1 MKVSRAVTI
10 NFNPQGTMMMTTHNR
25 LPRSLR
31 RILLSSAALGL
42 VLGMP
47 LTPRGTAGFV
57 SSAWAQTQ
65 GGGGQGGSGKY
76 GSGTQHAPGS
86 SGQGM
91 GQGGSTIIRG
101 HQGQGGSTGTESG
114 EEGTS
119 SDKKGPRFGG
129 GTSTRKPEG
138 GTTGGRPVWAKEGIP
153 AVELGRLSVARAPAS
168 VLGHALTETLSNWT
182 TTGTTTMT
190 LVIDGVT
197 KTITVAQLYSYPA
210 SKFAEIVATNY
221 ALIVR
226 VDSPLE
232 NLALL
237 QNYATTG
244 VVPLTGVLPA
254 TKTDLMGVFLGSA
267 SDKTIPISTDTVI
280 AMNTILG
287 LNLTPTEI
295 ASVAVAA
302 EEVRVAILSGHG

>member
-1 MKVSRAVTI
+1 
-10 NFNPQGTMMMTTHNR
+10 MTNR
-25 LPRSLR
+25 NKSLHSLR
-31 RILLSSAALGL
+31 PILLGSASLALL
-42 VLGMP
+42 LGMP
-47 LTPRGTAGFV
+47 LAPGGTSGFV
-57 SSAWAQTQ
+57 TTASAQTQ
-65 GGGGQGGSGKY
+65 GGSGQY
-76 GSGTQHAPGS
+76 GSGTTHAPGTP
-86 SGQGM
+86 GQSM
-91 GQGGSTIIRG
+91 GQGGSTILRG
-101 HQGQGGSTGTESG
+101 HHGQGGSTGSESG
-114 EEGTS
+114 TEGTS
-119 SDKKGPRFGG
+119 SDRKGPRYGG
-129 GTSTRKPEG
+129 GTNTRQPAP

-168 VLGHALTETLSNWT
+168 VLGHALTETLANWAT
-182 TTGTTTMT
+182 MSTTTMT

-221 ALIVR
+221 AAIVR
-226 VDSPLE
+226 IDSPLE
-232 NLALL
+232 NLALI

-244 VVPLTGVLPA
+244 VVPLSNVLPSA
-254 TKTDLMGVFLGSA
+254 KVDLMGIFLGSA

-287 LNLTPTEI
+287 LNLTPAEI

>member
-1 MKVSRAVTI
+1 
-10 NFNPQGTMMMTTHNR
+10 MTNR
-25 LPRSLR
+25 NKSPRSLR
-31 RILLSSAALGL
+31 PVLLGSAALAL

-47 LTPRGTAGFV
+47 LAPSGASGFV

-65 GGGGQGGSGKY
+65 GG
-76 GSGTQHAPGS
+76 SGTTHAPGT
-86 SGQGM
+86 SGQSM
-91 GQGGSTIIRG
+91 GQGGSTVIRG
-101 HQGQGGSTGTESG
+101 HHGQGGSTGTESG
-114 EEGTS
+114 TEGTS
-119 SDKKGPRFGG
+119 SDRKGPRYGG
-129 GTSTRKPEG
+129 GTNTRQPVP

-168 VLGHALTETLSNWT
+168 VLGHALTETLANWST
-182 TTGTTTMT
+182 MGTTTMT

-197 KTITVAQLYSYPA
+197 KTITVAELYSYPA
-210 SKFAEIVATNY
+210 SKFSEILVANY
-221 ALIVR
+221 ALILR
-226 VDSPLE
+226 IDSPLE

-244 VVPLTGVLPA
+244 VSPLSNVSPA
-254 TKTDLMGVFLGSA
+254 TKVDLMGIFLGSA

-287 LNLTPTEI
+287 LNLTPAEI

-302 EEVRVAILSGHG
+302 EEVRAAILSGHG

>member
-1 MKVSRAVTI
+1 
-10 NFNPQGTMMMTTHNR
+10 MMMTRNK

-31 RILLSSAALGL
+31 RILLGSAALGL

-47 LTPRGTAGFV
+47 LAPHSTVGFV
-57 SSAWAQTQ
+57 SSAWAQSQ
-65 GGGGQGGSGKY
+65 GSSGQGGSGKY
-76 GSGTQHAPGS
+76 GSGTQHAPGT

-91 GQGGSTIIRG
+91 GQGGSTILRG
-101 HQGQGGSTGTESG
+101 HHGQGGSTGSETG
-114 EEGTS
+114 DEGTS
-119 SDKKGPRFGG
+119 SDKQGPRFGG
-129 GTSTRKPEG
+129 GSNTRKPEG

-182 TTGTTTMT
+182 TTSTTTMT

-226 VDSPLE
+226 IDSPLE
-232 NLALL
+232 NLALM

-244 VVPLTGVLPA
+244 VVPLSSVSPA
-254 TKTDLMGVFLGSA
+254 TKVDLMGIFLGSA

-287 LNLTPTEI
+287 LNLTPVEI

-302 EEVRVAILSGHG
+302 EEVRVAIATGHG